1 MMNNKAETPE
11 AAIKEAMQPETTE
24 SPGASRNALLEA
36 LVKSNKKVT
45 VLEDILDIFAGAIED
60 FRETPE
66 EVDRIKLAEATLSY
80 MAGVVDA
87 FKAINGPIIR

>member
-1 MMNNKAETPE
+1 MNNKAETPE
-11 AAIKEAMQPETTE
+11 AAIKEAMQPETPE
-24 SPGASRNALLEA
+24 SPGASRNTLLDA

-80 MAGVVDA
+80 MAGVMDA

>member
-11 AAIKEAMQPETTE
+11 AAIKEAMQPETPE
-24 SPGASRNALLEA
+24 NPGVNRSALLDA

-66 EVDRIKLAEATLSY
+66 EIDRPELAKSTLSY
-80 MAGVVDA
+80 MCGVVDA